1 MRSLKTFSAHSLL
14 ITALLTALV
23 SIAPLSNAVAAAF
36 VKSAVTVSDESGK
49 TKRRIY
55 TEISRGTPEAPVV
68 VLLNGLIYEIG
79 RWTPVANELADHGLT
94 VVRMSFSAQ
103 PESLRLLQEK
113 ETPDFFKSGLELST
127 LSEDVKLVLDHH
139 KIKRATTLV
148 SLSYSA
154 AAATEFAKAYP
165 TRVKNLLLLSPLVV
179 PLDNYNPSSLP
190 LRGLLDSIR
199 FWENTPCAMYGWFNP
214 WLCST
219 TDFWY
224 DSFYNYFYEN
234 YLNTRVASTP
244 AGIEPAVY
252 KKAVFQLVRA
262 TRDYDLKN
270 EVAALKNVHFALGE
284 KDEAL
289 LKRDQLKAWTL
300 VPAKEKRSFAEF
312 KGVVH
317 ALPDEA
323 PKATA
328 WWIESVARDDASL
341 QNGVE
346 YVVEETP

>member
-1 MRSLKTFSAHSLL
+1 MRSFKSFSVHSLL
-14 ITALLTALV
+14 ITALIAVAPISQAL
-23 SIAPLSNAVAAAF
+23 AAAF
-36 VKSAVTVSDESGK
+36 VKSAVTVSDENGQI
-49 TKRRIY
+49 KRRIY
-55 TEISRGTPEAPVV
+55 TEIARGATDAPVV
-68 VLLNGLIYEIG
+68 ILLNGLIYEIG
-79 RWTPVANELADHGLT
+79 RWTPVAKELADHDLT
-94 VVRMSFSAQ
+94 VIRMSFSAQ
-103 PESLRLLQEK
+103 PESLRLMEPK
-113 ETPDFFKSGLELST
+113 ETPDFFKGGLELAT
-127 LSEDVKLVLDHH
+127 LSEDVKLVLEHH
-139 KIKRATTLV
+139 KIKTPATV
-148 SLSYSA
+148 VGLSYGA
-154 AAATEFAKAYP
+154 APATEFAKTFP
-165 TRVKNLLLLSPLVV
+165 KRVKNLLLLSPLVV
-179 PLDNYNPSSLP
+179 PLDNYNAASLP
-190 LRGLLDSIR
+190 LRSLLDSIR
-199 FWENTPCAMYGWFNP
+199 FWENAPCAMYGWINP

-219 TDFWY
+219 SDFWY

-244 AGIEPAVY
+244 KGVDPAIY

-270 EVAALKNVHFALGE
+270 EVSVLKNIHFAIGE
-284 KDEAL
+284 KDEAA

-328 WWIESVARDDASL
+328 WWIESVAREDASL
-341 QNGVE
+341 QNGLE